1 MNVEAWATGN
11 PPTQCKSTELI
22 RSLPIQDKPD
32 LGPESSCMNDSPA
45 GRVISGEPRVLAI
58 VPAYNEAGS
67 LPTLI
72 AVLKSRYPQYDVA
85 VINDGSTDDTA
96 EAVRRSGVRLV
107 SLPCNLGIGGAVQ
120 TGFRIARDEGYDVAV
135 QVDGDGQHPADQV
148 HLVVSSLLET
158 GADIA
163 IGSRFL
169 GGDGYQSTLSRRMG
183 IRFFSRWLSAICHTR
198 ITDATSGFRAINRRA
213 IELLADEYAED
224 YPEVEAVLVAH
235 RAGLRICEVPV
246 QMAARTTGSSSI
258 GGLRS
263 ASYMVKVS
271 LAILMAALRK
281 RPAR

>member
-1 MNVEAWATGN
+1 
-11 PPTQCKSTELI
+11 
-22 RSLPIQDKPD
+22 
-32 LGPESSCMNDSPA
+32 MNDSRAP
-45 GRVISGEPRVLAI
+45 GIRSGEPRILAI

-72 AVLKSRYPQYDVA
+72 ADLKSRYPQYDVA

-96 EAVRRSGVRLV
+96 AAVRRSGARLV

-135 QVDGDGQHPADQV
+135 QVDGDGQHRADQV
-148 HLVVSSLLET
+148 HLVVNALLET
-158 GADIA
+158 GSDIA

-183 IRFFSRWLSAICHTR
+183 ISFFSRWLSAICHTR

-213 IELLADEYAED
+213 IELLAADYAED

-271 LAILMAALRK
+271 LAILMASLRK
-281 RPAR
+281 RRPAR